1 MAKTDM
7 LATVFGCPPRP
18 TVLDEPRRGFL
29 EVRPTSHRK
38 CYAEG
43 NTSLCVAVVWNV
55 DSSHA
60 VRHRAFL
67 QGRPRR
73 AAGSNRS
80 GWVNAVAAL
89 RTRHHGNLLWNR
101 SLEPSLKQLALDV
114 AVWIISSSLD

>member
-1 MAKTDM
+1 MAKTGM
-7 LATVFGCPPRP
+7 LATAFGCPARP
-18 TVLDEPRRGFL
+18 TVLDETCRGFL
-29 EVRPTSHRK
+29 EVRTTPHQK

-43 NTSLCVAVVWNV
+43 NTSLCDAVVWNV

-60 VRHRAFL
+60 VPHRAFL

-73 AAGSNRS
+73 AASSNRS

-114 AVWIISSSLD
+114 AVWIINSFLN